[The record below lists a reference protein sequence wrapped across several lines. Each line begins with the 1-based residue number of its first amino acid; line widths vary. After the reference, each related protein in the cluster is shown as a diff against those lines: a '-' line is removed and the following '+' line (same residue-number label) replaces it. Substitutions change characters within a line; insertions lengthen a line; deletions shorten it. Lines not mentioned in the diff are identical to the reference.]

1 MRQFLAT
8 VAGLAAG
15 VLVIMLVQYIGHRI
29 VKVEINATTPEEFIE
44 AVKNLPPKAFIPVA
58 ISHALG
64 ALIGMII
71 SRRVTKKI
79 NCSNHLCWCDINAYD
94 TGELTFLST
103 PCLVLGSR
111 SWFNRTYVDR
121 FYNYTKESVIL

>member
-8 VAGLAAG
+8 VAGVAAG

-29 VKVEINATTPEEFIE
+29 VKIEINATTPEEFIE

-71 SRRVTKKI
+71 SRRITKKSI
-79 NCSNHLCWCDINAYD
+79 APIIYVGAI
-94 TGELTFLST
+94 LTLMTLVNLLSF
-103 PCLVLGSR
+103 PHPVWFWVLDLSLITLTSIAFIFTR
-111 SWFNRTYVDR
+111 
-121 FYNYTKESVIL
+121 KKA

>member
-8 VAGLAAG
+8 VVGLAAG

-44 AVKNLPPKAFIPVA
+44 AVKNLSPKAFIPVA

-71 SRRVTKKI
+71 SRRVTKKSI
-79 NCSNHLCWCDINAYD
+79 APIIYVGAI
-94 TGELTFLST
+94 LTLMTLVNLLSF
-103 PCLVLGSR
+103 PHPVWFWVLDLGLITLTSIAFIITR
-111 SWFNRTYVDR
+111 
-121 FYNYTKESVIL
+121 KKA

>member
-8 VAGLAAG
+8 VAGLTAG
-15 VLVIMLVQYIGHRI
+15 VLVIMLLQYIGHRI

-71 SRRVTKKI
+71 SRRVTKKSI
-79 NCSNHLCWCDINAYD
+79 APIIYVGAI
-94 TGELTFLST
+94 LTLMTLVNLLSF
-103 PCLVLGSR
+103 PHPVWFWVLDLSLI
-111 SWFNRTYVDR
+111 TL
-121 FYNYTKESVIL
+121 TSVAFIFTRKKA

>member
-71 SRRVTKKI
+71 SRRVTKRSI
-79 NCSNHLCWCDINAYD
+79 APIIYVGAI
-94 TGELTFLST
+94 LTLMTLVNLLSF
-103 PCLVLGSR
+103 PHPVWFWVLDLSLITLTSIAFIFTR
-111 SWFNRTYVDR
+111 
-121 FYNYTKESVIL
+121 KKA

>member
-44 AVKNLPPKAFIPVA
+44 AL
-58 ISHALG
+58 
-64 ALIGMII
+64 
-71 SRRVTKKI
+71 
-79 NCSNHLCWCDINAYD
+79 
-94 TGELTFLST
+94 
-103 PCLVLGSR
+103 
-111 SWFNRTYVDR
+111 RTYHR
-121 FYNYTKESVIL
+121 KHSFQLPFLMLWEH

>member
-71 SRRVTKKI
+71 SRRVTKKSI
-79 NCSNHLCWCDINAYD
+79 APIIYVGAI
-94 TGELTFLST
+94 LTLMTLVNLLSF
-103 PCLVLGSR
+103 PHPVWFWVLDLGLIALTSIAFIITR
-111 SWFNRTYVDR
+111 
-121 FYNYTKESVIL
+121 KKA

>member
-71 SRRVTKKI
+71 SRRVTKKSI
-79 NCSNHLCWCDINAYD
+79 APIIYVGAI
-94 TGELTFLST
+94 LTLMTLVNLLSF
-103 PCLVLGSR
+103 PHPVWFWVLDLGLITLTSIAFIITR
-111 SWFNRTYVDR
+111 
-121 FYNYTKESVIL
+121 KKA

>member
-15 VLVIMLVQYIGHRI
+15 VLVIMIVQYVGHRI
-29 VKVEINATTPEEFIE
+29 VKVEIHATTPEEFIE

-71 SRRVTKKI
+71 SRRVTKKSIAPIIYVGAILTLMTLI
-79 NCSNHLCWCDINAYD
+79 NLLSFPHPIWFWILDLGLII
-94 TGELTFLST
+94 LTSLAFIIT
-103 PCLVLGSR
+103 R
-111 SWFNRTYVDR
+111 
-121 FYNYTKESVIL
+121 KKA

>member
-44 AVKNLPPKAFIPVA
+44 VVKNLPPKAFIPVA

-71 SRRVTKKI
+71 SRRVTKKSI
-79 NCSNHLCWCDINAYD
+79 APIIYVGAI
-94 TGELTFLST
+94 LTLMTLVNLLSF
-103 PCLVLGSR
+103 PHPVWFLVLDLGLITLTSIAFIITR
-111 SWFNRTYVDR
+111 
-121 FYNYTKESVIL
+121 KKA

>member
-1 MRQFLAT
+1 
-8 VAGLAAG
+8 
-15 VLVIMLVQYIGHRI
+15 MLVQYIGHRI

-71 SRRVTKKI
+71 SRRVTKKSI
-79 NCSNHLCWCDINAYD
+79 APIIYVGAI
-94 TGELTFLST
+94 LTLMTLVNLLSF
-103 PCLVLGSR
+103 PHPVWFWVLDLSLITLTSIAFIFTR
-111 SWFNRTYVDR
+111 
-121 FYNYTKESVIL
+121 KKA

>member
-71 SRRVTKKI
+71 SRRVTKKSI
-79 NCSNHLCWCDINAYD
+79 APIIYVGAI
-94 TGELTFLST
+94 LTLMTLVNLLSF
-103 PCLVLGSR
+103 PHPVWFWVLDLSLITLTSIAFIFTR
-111 SWFNRTYVDR
+111 
-121 FYNYTKESVIL
+121 KKA

>member
-15 VLVIMLVQYIGHRI
+15 VLVTMLVQFIGHRI

-58 ISHALG
+58 ISHMLG

-71 SRRVTKKI
+71 SRRVTKKSI
-79 NCSNHLCWCDINAYD
+79 APLIYVGAI
-94 TGELTFLST
+94 LTLMTLVNLLSF
-103 PCLVLGSR
+103 PHPIWFWVLDLGLITLTSIAFIITR
-111 SWFNRTYVDR
+111 
-121 FYNYTKESVIL
+121 KKA